1 MQESGVDPSKWINK
15 IYCIKLDLGRRGSS
29 RRSSASDG
37 MNAGSCWQANG
48 CQVMQETVTRSLA
61 ATKEGSLAL
70 GVNRRSGTKGSFC
83 LCLKGKSGKRGSKIR
98 AGQLFTPP
106 QFRALGRDWQ
116 AEVGKQG

>member
-29 RRSSASDG
+29 RRSSSSDG

-61 ATKEGSLAL
+61 AKVRDKGQFLFVFEGEVREKGVKDKGRPTFYSTTIQGLGKGLA
-70 GVNRRSGTKGSFC
+70 G
-83 LCLKGKSGKRGSKIR
+83 RG
-98 AGQLFTPP
+98 
-106 QFRALGRDWQ
+106 WQ
-116 AEVGKQG
+116 AGVVTGSG